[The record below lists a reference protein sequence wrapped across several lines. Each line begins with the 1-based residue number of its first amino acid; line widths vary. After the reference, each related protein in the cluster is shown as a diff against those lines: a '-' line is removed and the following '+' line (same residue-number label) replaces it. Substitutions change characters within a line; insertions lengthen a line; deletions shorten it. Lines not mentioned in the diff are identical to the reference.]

1 MQPQPQPPPIP
12 WPAPVQ
18 TATFLGRR
26 QRFFA
31 DVCLADGTQSVAH
44 CANTG
49 SMLGLLHPG
58 CAALLGDHGP
68 DSGRKLRY
76 TLLALQ
82 TPGGD
87 WCGVLPVWANRV
99 AEQAVLHGWLPE
111 LGPVQRCLRE
121 QPLGSDSRVDLLV
134 QADGEWAI
142 EVKSVTLVEEATA
155 LFPDAKSTRAAK
167 HLQRLGERLETPG
180 LRSAQ
185 LYLVQRPD
193 AERVRAAVQI
203 DPDYAAA
210 LTKARSLGVEAW
222 AIACQID
229 EHGVHLLRRLPVS

>member
-1 MQPQPQPPPIP
+1 MPHPTVSVA

-31 DVCLADGTQSVAH
+31 DVQLQDGSATVAH

-49 SMLGLLHPG
+49 SMAGLLHPG

-87 WCGVLPVWANRV
+87 WCGVLPVWANRI
-99 AEQAVLHGWLPE
+99 AEQAVLQGWLPE
-111 LGPVQRCLRE
+111 LGQVRSCLRE
-121 QPLGSDSRVDLLV
+121 QPLGDDSRVDLLV

-142 EVKSVTLVEEATA
+142 EVKAVTLVHGDAA
-155 LFPDAKSTRAAK
+155 LFPDAKSTRAVK
-167 HLQRLGERLETPG
+167 HLHRLGERLAMPG
-180 LRSAQ
+180 QRSAQ
-185 LYLVQRPD
+185 LYIVQRPD
-193 AERVRAAVQI
+193 AAQVQAASAI
-203 DPDYAAA
+203 DPAYAQA
-210 LTKARSLGVEAW
+210 LQEARALGVAAW
-222 AIACQID
+222 AIACRVD
-229 EHGVHLLRRLPVS
+229 AAGTHVLRRLPVG